1 MSGGQDL
8 QQQGAFPIVTRRG
21 STPRRSR
28 RETFSPD
35 QSLVGTQT
43 KSEAF
48 KNIFSGMFTPE
59 KPKKRGRS
67 RSRSRSGRTSKK
79 LRYTFN
85 EEDQA
90 KLEKLENER
99 KSPKE
104 DPEPVI
110 PGVVENG

>member
-1 MSGGQDL
+1 
-8 QQQGAFPIVTRRG
+8 
-21 STPRRSR
+21 
-28 RETFSPD
+28 
-35 QSLVGTQT
+35 
-43 KSEAF
+43 
-48 KNIFSGMFTPE
+48 MFTPE

-79 LRYTFN
+79 LRNTFN

-110 PGVVENG
+110 PGVVENGRKLRRKPASQSRVKDTLQVR